1 MKSCNRSI
9 WLIIV
14 LSLFILDFIAAT
26 PFRVSASAVYAAE
39 ITFSS
44 SAGYSSNPALEPDR
58 LDTKIKD
65 SPFSTH
71 TLLLEERFKI
81 GEKFAVDFSPSI
93 TYQNLWE
100 LPDNHQVNVGLSLSP
115 AASRS
120 RFSPYIFANA
130 LLYRDDLVEPDQR
143 DEFTLGAGAE
153 IILSG
158 RYTFAFESAWQCIS
172 YLKDAPIF
180 FRETQNFNN
189 LPNPNTLT
197 YDESLNMIYSAKDD
211 VNMMLKTRLD
221 IFLLPA
227 LTASVG
233 LNYDYLVS
241 SLDAESFWQITP
253 NIKVVWD
260 FAQNW
265 QFTALTQVER
275 RNYFDIDKV
284 LCNGNQSANAN
295 GNQLQQN
302 ASNYQNITIGS
313 GTNPQQEIREINYTA
328 SLNLRAAYFWNNVEI
343 FTDFLVEHGEYP
355 LNRESYNQKVIQC
368 GFSWSF

>member
-1 MKSCNRSI
+1 M
-9 WLIIV
+9 
-14 LSLFILDFIAAT
+14 LDFIVT
-26 PFRVSASAVYAAE
+26 PLLQASISTVYAAE

-44 SAGYSSNPALEPDR
+44 SAGYSSNPTLASNPPQLQPEAQV
-58 LDTKIKD
+58 KG

-71 TLLLEERFKI
+71 TLSLEHTFTVA
-81 GEKFAVDFSPSI
+81 EKFSVDFSPSI

-100 LPDNHQVNVGLSLSP
+100 LPDNHQFNVGLSLSP
-115 AASRS
+115 AASRT

-130 LLYRDDLVEPDQR
+130 LLYRDDMVEPDHR
-143 DEFTLGAGAE
+143 DEFTLGAGGE

-158 RYTFAFESAWQCIS
+158 RYTFAFESAWQRIS

-197 YDESLNMIYSAKDD
+197 SDEPLNMIYNAKDD

-227 LTASVG
+227 LTASLG
-233 LNYDYLVS
+233 LSYDHLVS
-241 SLDAESFWQITP
+241 SLDAESFWQVTP
-253 NIKVVWD
+253 DIKVVWD
-260 FAQNW
+260 FAEQW
-265 QFTALTQVER
+265 RFTAQTQIER
-275 RNYFDIDKV
+275 RKYFDIDKV
-284 LCNGNQSANAN
+284 LGNADQSGN
-295 GNQLQQN
+295 GNQLQN
-302 ASNYQNITIGS
+302 NTSDYGSITIGNN
-313 GTNPQQEIREINYTA
+313 TNPQHIREINYTT
-328 SLNLRAAYFWNNVEI
+328 SLNLRTAYFWNDVEI